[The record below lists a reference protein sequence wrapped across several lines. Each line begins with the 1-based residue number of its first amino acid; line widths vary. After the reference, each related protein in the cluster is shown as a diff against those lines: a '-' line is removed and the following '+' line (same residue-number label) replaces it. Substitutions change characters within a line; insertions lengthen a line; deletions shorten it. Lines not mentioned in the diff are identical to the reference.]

1 MKLKTTT
8 TTTSPKRKKNFIA
21 RSHQTCGNLETIEKD
36 IANIVIVVVVV
47 VIMRKT
53 LSFDSDLDLENAIRK
68 QENKMKKETRTRKN
82 KSEKTISPIPSSQEP
97 RLFSGT
103 SESPKTNNAVD
114 LPPSLAGSLSDLSES
129 SDSSSSLPLDH
140 FKPSPPPRSVSS
152 SSSSPPLQLKN
163 KKTKK
168 ESLQEETQRQMAIL
182 QTNLQ
187 SIDPALHVVCQSTM
201 ENFNIPR
208 RAASNFSSSLEE
220 EKKRKMTILKLNLRS
235 IDPDLEDVMVCQ
247 NSTQALLVKQTKLN
261 QRIKHVDENPTQF
274 VMHNSKLQAE
284 LRTPT
289 RKTFWKKG
297 KTKQR
302 TGVPLSQGI

>member
-1 MKLKTTT
+1 
-8 TTTSPKRKKNFIA
+8 
-21 RSHQTCGNLETIEKD
+21 
-36 IANIVIVVVVV
+36 
-47 VIMRKT
+47 
-53 LSFDSDLDLENAIRK
+53 
-68 QENKMKKETRTRKN
+68 MKKETRTRKN
-82 KSEKTISPIPSSQEP
+82 QNEKNISPIPPSQEP
-97 RLFSGT
+97 ILFSRT
-103 SESPKTNNAVD
+103 SESSKTDTAVE

-140 FKPSPPPRSVSS
+140 FKPSPPPRSLSS
-152 SSSSPPLQLKN
+152 SSSRPLQLKN
-163 KKTKK
+163 KKAKK

-187 SIDPALHVVCQSTM
+187 SIDPALQVVCQSTM

-297 KTKQR
+297 KTKQK